1 MLNRM
6 TSFYLLKIRKVSS
19 KTSFII
25 KAVPWC
31 MNSSS
36 MLSYPRKSLE
46 LSCIK
51 VHGLLLFTNLISRSK
66 SRLFILFVNLRRVLY
81 NLEMK
86 LDLRKLLLLVLIY
99 WFMSVFRSSWNND
112 LSCLKNQI
120 CNFKLR
126 KIQINE

>member
-36 MLSYPRKSLE
+36 MLSYPWESLE